1 MNSNDEKQKDLEY
14 FKKLQYEVG
23 VKRRKGEF
31 IVFIPELSIIEK
43 DGSLEKAYGKLEFEK
58 EKYFQEMIESDNQE
72 YIKEPKSGKGN
83 KIEKQFITN
92 LVPFFVKTLTILLI
106 MLFISVVAY
115 NKMGESIDSKTR
127 SLASDLENKLNTIP
141 QKVALNVYGSA
152 LHYLNKLNGLPD
164 ERKEAFRL
172 HLREGLKQ
180 IKPFVSEFKVL
191 FKDIPTE
198 ESEK

>member
-31 IVFIPELSIIEK
+31 IVFIPELSII
-43 DGSLEKAYGKLEFEK
+43 EK

>member
-164 ERKEAFRL
+164 ERKEAFRV
-172 HLREGLKQ
+172 HLREALKQ
-180 IKPFVSEFKVL
+180 IKPFFDEFKVL